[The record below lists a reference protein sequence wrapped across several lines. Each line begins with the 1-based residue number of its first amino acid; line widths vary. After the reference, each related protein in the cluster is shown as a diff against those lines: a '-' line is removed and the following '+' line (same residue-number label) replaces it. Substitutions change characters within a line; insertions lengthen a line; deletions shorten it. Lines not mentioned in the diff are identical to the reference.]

1 MCGRF
6 TQHLSWREIVELYN
20 ITRDVPAQNVRA
32 RFNFAP
38 TQDGI
43 ACRLD
48 KSGEREA
55 VKLRWGL
62 IPFWAKDEKIGYRTI
77 NARVET
83 VAEKPAFRTAFKAR
97 RCLIAANGWFEWQKI
112 GKAKQ
117 PYLITRPE
125 GPFSFAGL
133 WEQWDKEGEPVE
145 TFTIITTKAA
155 EEIEDLHDRM
165 PVVLPQERYAGWL
178 DAEADKDGLLEILS
192 APVDSGF
199 DFWPV
204 STDVGSPKN
213 DRADLLEPIQAA

>member
-6 TQHLSWREIVELYN
+6 TQHLSWQEIVELYN
-20 ITRDVPAQNVRA
+20 ITRDLPAQNVRA
-32 RFNFAP
+32 RYNFAP

-43 ACRLD
+43 ACRMD
-48 KSGEREA
+48 QNGEREA

-62 IPFWAKDEKIGYRTI
+62 IPFWAKDEKIGSRTI

-83 VAEKPAFRTAFKAR
+83 VAEKPAFRAEFKTR
-97 RCLIAANGWFEWQKI
+97 RCLIPADGWFEWQKV

-117 PYLITRPE
+117 PYLLTRPD

-133 WEQWDKEGEPVE
+133 WERWDKDGEPVE

-155 EEIEDLHDRM
+155 DEIADLHDRM
-165 PVVLPQERYAGWL
+165 PVVLRQKQYAGWL
-178 DAEADKDGLLEILS
+178 DAEADKDELQNILA
-192 APVDSGF
+192 APVETDF
-199 DFWPV
+199 EFWPV

-213 DRADLLEPIQAA
+213 DHADLLEPIDAD